1 MNEMNHEKLNALLN
15 LQLPDRFFRDEVRDG
30 FYVPEMMK
38 RYWAAQLRVLSEVA
52 RVCAR
57 HDIPWFL
64 DCGTLL
70 GAVRHG
76 GFIPWDD
83 DLDISMLRE
92 DADRFLE
99 VAAAELPEGYQVIT
113 ARTHPTWTHA
123 MPRVVNRDHI
133 SLDPEKCR
141 ESFGCPYVA
150 GIDIFPQDGL
160 PESVE
165 ERDAQKQTLH
175 HISWLINWIGE
186 GNLHTPQCQELLRT
200 VERETHTVLRPEAW
214 QTGGSLTEGSRTEGS
229 QTGADQERL
238 SQAAALQR
246 RLRLLAEEVHRQVPP
261 ADACEVTLMPVWT
274 VNNNRRYPRD
284 CFAPGAFLEFE
295 GIPMPVPLDPGTVL
309 TAEYGEW
316 QIPRRR
322 KGVHDYPVYERF
334 EQTLKEHFGENP
346 FHYRMEGKT
355 PQPARET
362 DALRQL
368 REGLR
373 LMARTQP
380 EALAASLP
388 GLLGTLL
395 KGKEIVFLI
404 SCAEHLQAVIPL
416 YRAVR
421 DLGADAVLLNLPY
434 YDGGADVS
442 FKDLT
447 DERASY
453 PADLPIQPVQSY
465 PFGSHLPDY
474 LVMTIPYDN
483 WGSLRVP
490 NYFFSEN
497 LREQC
502 RHLVYLPGLVPG
514 APEDEKDVQWKSLRE
529 YFEQPALL
537 NADYVLLQDAE
548 MREVTLRILTEAGG
562 PETCDVWE
570 NKLLNGQIF
579 FSEK

>member
-1 MNEMNHEKLNALLN
+1 MNERSSEKLNLLLN
-15 LQLPDRFFRDEVRDG
+15 LQLPERFFRDEVRDG

-38 RYWAAQLRVLSEVA
+38 RYWAAQMKVLSEVA
-52 RVCAR
+52 KVCAR

-113 ARTHPTWTHA
+113 PQTHPEWKHA

-133 SLDPEKCR
+133 SLDSEECR
-141 ESFGCPYVA
+141 DSFGCPYVA

-160 PESVE
+160 PENVE

-186 GNLHTPQCQELLRT
+186 GNLHTPQCQKLLRT

-214 QTGGSLTEGSRTEGS
+214 QTEGSH
-229 QTGADQERL
+229 TGADQELL
-238 SQAAALQR
+238 SQAAALQH
-246 RLRLLAEEVHRQVPP
+246 RLRLLAEEVHRQVPS
-261 ADACEVTLMPVWT
+261 ADAREVTLMPVWT
-274 VNNNRRYPRD
+274 VSAVRRYPRS
-284 CFAPGAFLEFE
+284 CFAPGVFLEFE
-295 GIPMPVPLDPGTVL
+295 GILMPVPQDPGTVL

-346 FHYRMEGKT
+346 FHYRLDGKS
-355 PQPARET
+355 PKPARET

-368 REGLR
+368 REGIR

-380 EALAASLP
+380 EALRASLP

-404 SCAEHLQAVIPL
+404 SCAEHLAAVAPL
-416 YRAVR
+416 YHAVS
-421 DLGADAVLLNLPY
+421 DLGANTVLLNLPY
-434 YDGGADVS
+434 YDGGAEAS
-442 FKDLT
+442 FGNLT
-447 DERASY
+447 DEKVSY
-453 PADLPIQPVQSY
+453 PTDLPIQPVQSY

-474 LVMTIPYDN
+474 LVMTIPYDD
-483 WGSLRVP
+483 WGSLREP

-502 RHLVYLPGLVPG
+502 RHLVYLPGLNPDV
-514 APEDEKDVQWKSLRE
+514 PEDEEDVQWKSLRE

-537 NADYVLLQDAE
+537 NADYVLLPDTE
-548 MREVTLRILTEAGG
+548 MREVALRILTEAGG
-562 PETCDVWE
+562 PAADVWE
-570 NKLLNGQIF
+570 HKLLDSQIF